1 ALLSQAIEGV
11 TGSKPEFSTTGGTS
25 DARFI
30 HRHCP
35 VAEIGL
41 AGTTMHKTDE
51 CVRLAD
57 IEQITR
63 IYEAI
68 LRHYFSTQGRLA

>member
-1 ALLSQAIEGV
+1 
-11 TGSKPEFSTTGGTS
+11 
-25 DARFI
+25 
-30 HRHCP
+30 

-57 IEQITR
+57 VEQLTQ
-63 IYEAI
+63 IYATI
-68 LRHYFSTQGRLA
+68 LGSYFGSQARAS

>member
-1 ALLSQAIEGV
+1 
-11 TGSKPEFSTTGGTS
+11 
-25 DARFI
+25 
-30 HRHCP
+30 

-57 IEQITR
+57 VEQLTK
-63 IYEAI
+63 IYATI
-68 LRHYFSTQGRLA
+68 LGSYFGSQARSS

>member
-1 ALLSQAIEGV
+1 V
-11 TGSKPEFSTTGGTS
+11 TGSQPTFSTTGGTS

-51 CVRLAD
+51 CVRLSD
-57 IEQITR
+57 VEQLTQ
-63 IYEAI
+63 IYQSI
-68 LRHYFSTQGRLA
+68 LRRYFDVGGRLS